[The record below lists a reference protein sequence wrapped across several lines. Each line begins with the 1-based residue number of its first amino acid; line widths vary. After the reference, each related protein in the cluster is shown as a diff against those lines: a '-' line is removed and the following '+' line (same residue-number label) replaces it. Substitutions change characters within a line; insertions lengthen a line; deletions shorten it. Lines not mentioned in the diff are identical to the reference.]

1 MSVLAA
7 NIEADALSMYKDVY
21 QQVNNTGSA
30 ATFAK
35 VLQGRKMLVDNLA
48 PLNDR
53 TCAT

>member
-7 NIEADALSMYKDVY
+7 NIEADAISMYKDVPY
-21 QQVNNTGSA
+21 QVNNQGSA

-35 VLQGRKMLVDNLA
+35 VLLGRKQLVDNLA

-53 TCAT
+53 TAT